1 MHLRILPAGGL
12 GLLLAVVLALQASAQ
27 DLHRRYP
34 DSSVSFDLVSGF
46 EVVVQAQIGELSG
59 LRFIL
64 DTGSSSSSIDRRVAD
79 RMGLRRRPGNV
90 FNFDR
95 NLEVEWA
102 DVPGL
107 RIGPIHIAAIPMIV
121 TRLAEIS
128 EFTENADGI
137 IGMDVLSRARKI
149 SIDYERRRIFFELD
163 EGRGSEPPAK
173 RAFIVPV
180 VVQGTPMRLLVD
192 TGFRYLL
199 LYKNRLR
206 SAVPHLRTEGE
217 ARDGMIGH
225 LQVTQVNLPG
235 VQIFGSQAVTPVL
248 LLDGPGKIGAG
259 DLDGYL
265 GPASLHARLLE
276 LDFATETLR
285 WH

>member
-12 GLLLAVVLALQASAQ
+12 GLLLAVALALQASAQ

-79 RMGLRRRPGNV
+79 RMGLRRRPGSV

-95 NLEVEWA
+95 NLAVEWA
-102 DVPGL
+102 DVPSL

-163 EGRGSEPPAK
+163 EGRGSEPAAT

-235 VQIFGSQAVTPVL
+235 VQIFGS
-248 LLDGPGKIGAG
+248 
-259 DLDGYL
+259 
-265 GPASLHARLLE
+265 
-276 LDFATETLR
+276 
-285 WH
+285 